1 MSKKIKIKQIKSSI
15 GNIKS
20 QKLTLKALG
29 LRRIGHSKV
38 FSDSAV
44 IRGMINAVK
53 HLVNVEEVMEGTK

>member
-1 MSKKIKIKQIKSSI
+1 MNKKIKIKQVKSSI

-29 LRRIGHSKV
+29 LRRIGHERV
-38 FSDSAV
+38 FSDSTV

-53 HLVNVEEVMEGTK
+53 HLVKVEDVMEGAK